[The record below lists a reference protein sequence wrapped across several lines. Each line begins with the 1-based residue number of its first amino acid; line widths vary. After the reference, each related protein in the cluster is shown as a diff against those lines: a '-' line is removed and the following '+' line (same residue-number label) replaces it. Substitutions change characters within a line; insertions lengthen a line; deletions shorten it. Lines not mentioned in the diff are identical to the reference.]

1 MRHLALCMGLGLL
14 MLACSGGGDYYEESG
29 EPKWVVRGS
38 GAFEEGG
45 KKIFFG
51 VGMVNGIGN
60 KALARS
66 TAENRARADLGKI
79 FRTYSASLMRDYMA
93 STTAGDMTASAEEQH
108 VDQAI
113 KTFSK
118 ITLSGVMIVDHWQ
131 DPSDGTVYALARLD
145 LAEFGGALEKM
156 KELDAKTRD
165 FVRANADKAFYRLAA
180 EEQK

>member
-1 MRHLALCMGLGLL
+1 MRYLALCMGLGLL
-14 MLACSGGGDYYEESG
+14 LAACSGDGEYYGESG

-38 GAFEEGG
+38 GAFEEDG

-165 FVRANADKAFYRLAA
+165 FVRANADKAFDRLSA